1 MLQPLAS
8 APLWPR
14 VASCKLQVAG
24 ELQLATHRGPM
35 QCTFPKKRV
44 INKQQEPS
52 PSELPSRSHYLAVS
66 LPRDLWMGW
75 DLDAMVWDGMVW
87 DGIGWFSIGI
97 GMAWTCGI
105 SHLAV

>member
-52 PSELPSRSHYLAVS
+52 PSELPSQFALSGRLASTGS
-66 LPRDLWMGW
+66 LDGLGFGCYGLGWDGMGW
-75 DLDAMVWDGMVW
+75 DRMV
-87 DGIGWFSIGI
+87 
-97 GMAWTCGI
+97 
-105 SHLAV
+105 